1 MHQNAK
7 THQNAG
13 EGGNVVFSELIAV
26 YLFLGGTAAGAFA
39 LAAFLD
45 VVKGINEHRR
55 GNYMKMFLAPQ
66 SVISEPT
73 YQRMRRI
80 VYGAGLV
87 VVVTG
92 ELCLVADLGRPEAF
106 FFLFLYPT
114 GSLVTVGAFAL
125 TLLTVF
131 LAAALADAVFVLP
144 KWARVA
150 VFAAKVVGLPVAV
163 VVMVYTGLLLQSVI
177 AVGVWQSAWL
187 PVLFAA
193 SAFSCGCAVVVLA
206 ACTCED
212 VRVTHIMA
220 RLFVRVDVAFILIE
234 AISAV
239 ALVLCVKDAAPLA
252 VTQLLKGDLSITF
265 WAGFV
270 ACGLV
275 LPFIAEV
282 ISLVINREI
291 LAPAAAGIAILVL
304 AGGLCLRIAIV
315 ACGAAPSI

>member
-1 MHQNAK
+1 M
-7 THQNAG
+7 
-13 EGGNVVFSELIAV
+13 VFSELIAV

-45 VVKGINEHRR
+45 VAKGVKEHRR
-55 GNYMKMFLAPQ
+55 GNYAKTFLPPQ

-73 YQRMRRI
+73 HQRMRRI
-80 VYGAGLV
+80 IYGAALV

-125 TLLTVF
+125 TLLTAF
-131 LAAALADAVFVLP
+131 LAVALADAVFVLP
-144 KWARVA
+144 KRARVVA
-150 VFAAKVVGLPVAV
+150 FAAKAIGILVAV

-193 SAFSCGCAVVVLA
+193 SAFSCGGAVVVLA

-212 VRVTHIMA
+212 VRVTRIVA
-220 RLFVRVDVAFILIE
+220 RLFARVDIAFILLE
-234 AISAV
+234 AVSV
-239 ALVLCVKDAAPLA
+239 AALILCVKDVASLA
-252 VTQLLKGDLSITF
+252 VTQLLEGDLSPTF

-275 LPFIAEV
+275 LPFAAEV
-282 ISLVINREI
+282 ISLVVNREI
-291 LAPAAAGIAILVL
+291 PAPAAAGIAILVL

>member
-1 MHQNAK
+1 M
-7 THQNAG
+7 
-13 EGGNVVFSELIAV
+13 VFSELIAV

-39 LAAFLD
+39 LASLLD
-45 VVKGINEHRR
+45 VSEGVKEHRHS
-55 GNYMKMFLAPQ
+55 NYAKTFLPPQ

-80 VYGAGLV
+80 IYGAALV

-106 FFLFLYPT
+106 FYLFLYPT

-131 LAAALADAVFVLP
+131 LAVALANAVFVLP
-144 KWARVA
+144 KWARVVAFA
-150 VFAAKVVGLPVAV
+150 VKALGIPVAI

-193 SAFSCGCAVVVLA
+193 SAFSCGGAVVALA

-212 VRVTHIMA
+212 VRVTRIVA
-220 RLFVRVDVAFILIE
+220 RLFVRADIAFILLE
-234 AISAV
+234 AVSIV
-239 ALVLCVKDAAPLA
+239 ALILCVKDAAPLA
-252 VTQLLKGDLSITF
+252 IAQLLKGDLFLTF

-275 LPFIAEV
+275 LPFVVEI

-291 LAPAAAGIAILVL
+291 PAPAAAGIAILVL

>member
-1 MHQNAK
+1 M
-7 THQNAG
+7 
-13 EGGNVVFSELIAV
+13 VFSELIAV

-45 VVKGINEHRR
+45 VAKGIKEHRHS
-55 GNYMKMFLAPQ
+55 NYAKTFLPPQ

-80 VYGAGLV
+80 VYGVGLV

-131 LAAALADAVFVLP
+131 LALALANAVFVLP
-144 KWARVA
+144 KWVRVVAFA
-150 VFAAKVVGLPVAV
+150 VKALGIPVAI

-177 AVGVWQSAWL
+177 AVSVWQSAWL

-193 SAFSCGCAVVVLA
+193 SAFSCGGAVAVLA

-212 VRVTHIMA
+212 VRAKRIMA
-220 RLFVRVDVAFILIE
+220 RLFVRVDIAFILLE
-234 AISAV
+234 AVSIV

-252 VTQLLKGDLSITF
+252 VTQLLEGDLSLTF

-275 LPFIAEV
+275 LPFVAEA
-282 ISLVINREI
+282 ISLVINRKI
-291 LAPAAAGIAILVL
+291 PAPAAAGIAILVL

>member
-1 MHQNAK
+1 M
-7 THQNAG
+7 
-13 EGGNVVFSELIAV
+13 VFSDLIAV

-45 VVKGINEHRR
+45 VSKGIKDHRR
-55 GNYMKMFLAPQ
+55 GDYAKTFLPPQ

-80 VYGAGLV
+80 IYGTALV
-87 VVVTG
+87 VVVAG

-131 LAAALADAVFVLP
+131 LAVALANAVFVLP
-144 KWARVA
+144 KWARVVAFA
-150 VFAAKVVGLPVAV
+150 VKALGIPVAV
-163 VVMVYTGLLLQSVI
+163 VVMVYTGSLLQSVI

-187 PVLFAA
+187 PALFAA
-193 SAFSCGCAVVVLA
+193 SAFSCGCAVVALA
-206 ACTCED
+206 ACACED
-212 VRVTHIMA
+212 VRVTRIMA
-220 RLFVRVDVAFILIE
+220 RLFVRVDIAFILLETVSIVVL
-234 AISAV
+234 I
-239 ALVLCVKDAAPLA
+239 LCVKDAAPLA
-252 VTQLLKGDLSITF
+252 VAQLLEGDLSLTF

-282 ISLVINREI
+282 ISLVGNREI
-291 LAPAAAGIAILVL
+291 TAPAAAGIAILVL
-304 AGGLCLRIAIV
+304 AGGLCLRIAFV

>member
-1 MHQNAK
+1 M
-7 THQNAG
+7 
-13 EGGNVVFSELIAV
+13 VFSELIAV

-45 VVKGINEHRR
+45 VAKGVKEHRHS
-55 GNYMKMFLAPQ
+55 NYAKTFLSPQ

-73 YQRMRRI
+73 YQHIRRI
-80 VYGAGLV
+80 IYGAALV

-125 TLLTVF
+125 TFLTVF
-131 LAAALADAVFVLP
+131 LAVALANAVFVLP
-144 KWARVA
+144 KWARVVA
-150 VFAAKVVGLPVAV
+150 FAAKAIGIPVAI

-193 SAFSCGCAVVVLA
+193 SAFSCGGAVVALA

-212 VRVTHIMA
+212 VRVMRIMA
-220 RLFVRVDVAFILIE
+220 RLFVRVDIAFIFLE
-234 AISAV
+234 AVSVV
-239 ALVLCVKDAAPLA
+239 ALILCVKDAAPLA
-252 VTQLLKGDLSITF
+252 VAQLLEGDLSLTF

-275 LPFIAEV
+275 LPFVAEV
-282 ISLVINREI
+282 ISLVVNREI
-291 LAPAAAGIAILVL
+291 PAPAAAGIAILVL

>member
-1 MHQNAK
+1 M
-7 THQNAG
+7 
-13 EGGNVVFSELIAV
+13 VFSELIAV

-39 LAAFLD
+39 LAAIID
-45 VVKGINEHRR
+45 VARGIKDHRR
-55 GNYMKMFLAPQ
+55 GNYAKTFLPPQ

-80 VYGAGLV
+80 IYGASLMV
-87 VVVTG
+87 VVAG

-114 GSLVTVGAFAL
+114 SSLVTVGAFAL

-131 LAAALADAVFVLP
+131 LAAALANAVFVLP
-144 KWARVA
+144 NWARVV
-150 VFAAKVVGLPVAV
+150 VFAVKVLGIPVAI

-212 VRVTHIMA
+212 VRVARIMA
-220 RLFVRVDVAFILIE
+220 RLFVRVDVVFILLE
-234 AISAV
+234 AIAAT
-239 ALVLCVKDAAPLA
+239 ALIICVKDAAPLA
-252 VTQLLKGDLSITF
+252 VTQLLEGDLSLTF

-275 LPFIAEV
+275 LPFVAEI

-291 LAPAAAGIAILVL
+291 PVPAAAGIAILVL